1 MVLSKSERMQREH
14 NRRVVRSEL
23 ARHSMD
29 VFENLYSEFKRFN
42 RYNPEYNQELYRDW
56 YNTQIRSRMGTYR
69 SRVRSSISNPRKYT
83 PFNIVSQFDR
93 SLRKQLRDKYRDS
106 DRTQVINETYNMCS
120 LGLDN
125 YYSRLRR

>member
-14 NRRVVRSEL
+14 DRRVIRSEL

-42 RYNPEYNQELYRDW
+42 RNNPEFDQKQYRDW
-56 YNTQIRSRMGTYR
+56 YNTQIRSRVGTYK

-83 PFNIVSQFDR
+83 PFNIVSQFNR

-106 DRTQVINETYNMCS
+106 DRTQYILQTYNMCS

-125 YYSRLRR
+125 YCSRVC